1 MTYVSEHLRVRG
13 TLSRSSVPGL
23 GPIWASGGL
32 PDDVST
38 LAREVE
44 EYFDL
49 GLRVSAGDSVVDVG
63 ANVGVF
69 AIAAAARAKGR
80 LRFAAVEPIPDLHE
94 ALARN
99 FRESPLLAGCDA
111 RLFRAGITNEP
122 GELDAEFTYFTRLP
136 RDSTRYAEGKQ
147 AEFERAFA
155 TWGAHGNRW
164 ITRHLPTSVAASLGD
179 AVGTFVG
186 GIPRDGWT
194 RWLFER
200 AIGKRSVRCA
210 MMTLAQVLDGVEGDV
225 NVLKVDVEG
234 AELDVL
240 ASARADQWSRVQQV
254 VVETNDLD
262 QRLPQLRGLL
272 RDVGLTDQTLAQPDC
287 SLSQHLESALVLARR
302 PAA

>member
-1 MTYVSEHLRVRG
+1 MTYVSERVLGRG
-13 TLSRSSVPGL
+13 SLSRSSVPGL

-32 PDDVST
+32 PDDLST

-49 GLRVSAGDSVVDVG
+49 GLRVSAGDSIVDVG

-69 AIAAAARAKGR
+69 AISAAARAQGP
-80 LRFAAVEPIPDLHE
+80 LHFAAIEPIPDLHE

-122 GELDAEFTYFTRLP
+122 DELDAEFTYFTRLP

-155 TWGAHGNRW
+155 TWGADGNRW
-164 ITRHLPTSVAASLGD
+164 ITRHLRSAALGE
-179 AVGTFVG
+179 AVGAFVG
-186 GIPRDGWT
+186 GIPREGWT

-210 MMTLAQVLDGVEGDV
+210 MMTLAQVLDGAEGDV
-225 NVLKVDVEG
+225 HVLKVDVEG

-240 ASARADQWSRVQQV
+240 TSARRDQWSRVHQV

-262 QRLPQLRGLL
+262 QRLQELCTLL
-272 RDVGLTDQTLAQPDC
+272 REVGLSEQTLAQPDC

-302 PAA
+302 PER